1 MTLEELKR
9 LAEQG
14 DTEAMIEISDRVYD
28 KDSYEKIAEATSW
41 DLRAAEAGSL
51 AGIMRSITGCTLL
64 AVINLLPN
72 IKDWKEALLYSQQ
85 TLRWCDVALKEVR
98 LDQDDL
104 KMVTDS
110 RNDCQYYCGVC
121 HYYQDNYD
129 ETVRTLY
136 GLQQTHAYALYG
148 VCMYALGSRDIEHRS
163 SARDDLKTA
172 YQFLSY
178 VERDSAY
185 ITSDKEYYEDA
196 ILSFAAYEL
205 SCCYRIGLPGTL
217 NPDLER
223 SVRIMSFVLP
233 NLKYDFS
240 KPLLQKELAKYK
252 KKMLGGYKYIG

>member
-1 MTLEELKR
+1 M
-9 LAEQG
+9 
-14 DTEAMIEISDRVYD
+14 
-28 KDSYEKIAEATSW
+28 
-41 DLRAAEAGSL
+41 
-51 AGIMRSITGCTLL
+51 
-64 AVINLLPN
+64 
-72 IKDWKEALLYSQQ
+72 
-85 TLRWCDVALKEVR
+85 
-98 LDQDDL
+98 
-104 KMVTDS
+104 
-110 RNDCQYYCGVC
+110 
-121 HYYQDNYD
+121 
-129 ETVRTLY
+129 
-136 GLQQTHAYALYG
+136 QQTHAYALYG

>member
-14 DTEAMIEISDRVYD
+14 DTGAMIEISDRVYD

-51 AGIMRSITGCTLL
+51 VGIMRSITGCTLL

-72 IKDWKEALLYSQQ
+72 IRDWKEALFYAQQ
-85 TLRWCDVALKEVR
+85 TLHWCDVALKEIQ

-104 KMVTDS
+104 KMVTNS
-110 RNDCQYYCGVC
+110 RNNCQYYCGVC
-121 HYYQDNYD
+121 HYNLDNY
-129 ETVRTLY
+129 EEAVRALY
-136 GLQQTHAYALYG
+136 GLQQTRAYALYG
-148 VCMYALGSRDIEHRS
+148 VCMYLLGSRDIGHRQ

-178 VERDSAY
+178 VEKDMAY
-185 ITSDKEYYEDA
+185 IAADKEQYEDG
-196 ILSFAAYEL
+196 ILSFATYAL

-217 NPDLER
+217 NSNLEN
-223 SVRIMSFVLP
+223 SVRILNLVLP
-233 NLKYDFS
+233 NLKHDSS
-240 KPLLQKELAKYK
+240 KRFLQKELAKYK
-252 KKMLGGYKYIG
+252 KKLLGGYKYVG